1 MVSYLKRF
9 SGLRTIVVAG
19 IVAALIGSSLAV
31 ADSMITGKDIKNGTI
46 KPADLSKKLRKKINR
61 RTTAAAAIPGQAGAQ
76 GAKGDQGERGEKG
89 SQGEKG
95 PEGPQG
101 PPGLIGYGAP
111 HWGVMDR
118 NVEGSAAAVLR
129 AGPFGPAA
137 EAPPLGEGSL
147 ELSVAAGTA
156 KTDFG
161 NEVDYV
167 GQPVADLT
175 KVGFSV
181 FTVGE
186 NSSKG
191 INMPAIRFEIDPN
204 EAGGTSTGFST
215 LVFTPTA
222 NSASSQWQHIDA
234 TTEGAWG
241 LTGGQFNS
249 PATQA
254 NCGLNGPRCTFAEV
268 KALLATG
275 TGATLYTAAVGK
287 GKDYEFHG
295 AVDALEINDQTIDF
309 EPNGV
314 RIDN

>member
-1 MVSYLKRF
+1 MASFLKR
-9 SGLRTIVVAG
+9 SGALRTIVVAG
-19 IVAALIGSSLAV
+19 IVAALIGSSFAI
-31 ADSMITGKDIKNGTI
+31 ADSLITSKDIKNGSI
-46 KPADLSKKLRKKINR
+46 KPADLNKKLRKKINQ

-76 GAKGDQGERGEKG
+76 GAKGDQGAKGEKG
-89 SQGEKG
+89 AQGEDG

-101 PPGLIGYGAP
+101 PPGLISYGAP
-111 HWGVMDR
+111 HWGVIDR
-118 NVEGSAAAVLR
+118 NVEGAAVAALR

-147 ELSVAAGTA
+147 ELGTADGNA

-161 NEVDYV
+161 NEVDYA
-167 GQPVADLT
+167 GQSVAGLT

-204 EAGGTSTGFST
+204 GAGGTTTGFST

-222 NSASSQWQHIDA
+222 NSTSSQWKHIDA
-234 TTEGAWG
+234 TTEGLWG

-275 TGATLYTAAVGK
+275 TGATMFTAAVGK
-287 GKDYEFHG
+287 GKDYAFHG